1 MAIDIFC
8 LSQAYER
15 SEDPLYA
22 LELLGWTATYLWP
35 MCTTKH
41 TKAAFSVW
49 DDCGLLT
56 VPDFPKKVDSRQS
69 HSLIR
74 KTFHSECNRHLNN
87 ASPSGITNPSMHS
100 TTSSTSLHCRF
111 FESLAQ
117 SWVLRLQTGTKKG
130 HCIAELRWFSEICR
144 CALCALAKVMRR
156 KRKVCCFLVSIP
168 ASCTPLLHKACIKAC
183 DGHSHSVDV
192 TGGALAKFV
201 TKSLRCM
208 GCKAGEGSH
217 ITDRWVKFQQ
227 CLCRFL
233 GWFPPICIQA
243 IIKAGLLCEH
253 CEKEKAADVASLCSL
268 WHFLLFGASVWL
280 YIFWQVAFACLD
292 TFKEA
297 SFSNCL
303 IVWGSDWADGELP
316 SEGGR
321 VQPPV
326 DTMPAMPRTNV
337 KWSAFSPTVL

>member
-1 MAIDIFC
+1 
-8 LSQAYER
+8 
-15 SEDPLYA
+15 
-22 LELLGWTATYLWP
+22 
-35 MCTTKH
+35 
-41 TKAAFSVW
+41 
-49 DDCGLLT
+49 

-233 GWFPPICIQA
+233 G
-243 IIKAGLLCEH
+243 
-253 CEKEKAADVASLCSL
+253 
-268 WHFLLFGASVWL
+268 
-280 YIFWQVAFACLD
+280 
-292 TFKEA
+292 
-297 SFSNCL
+297 
-303 IVWGSDWADGELP
+303 
-316 SEGGR
+316 
-321 VQPPV
+321 
-326 DTMPAMPRTNV
+326 
-337 KWSAFSPTVL
+337 